1 LSTQGSLSKDE
12 IIDMVVANNMV
23 DKLVRWLES
32 RGFDTSQPVR
42 LEELSEE
49 LLIEFARENGLLS
62 EGEEPEEAEGGED
75 ESIDRMP
82 EEVEQR
88 FMATKAKKIRQK
100 K

>member
-1 LSTQGSLSKDE
+1 MSAQGSLSKDE
-12 IIDMVVANNMV
+12 IIDMIVANNMV

-62 EGEEPEEAEGGED
+62 ESEEPEEAGGGED

-88 FMATKAKKIRQK
+88 FMATKPKKIRQK